1 MPSQAPHSPG
11 SQSPAPPS
19 PVAPTVGF
27 DLDMTLIDSRPGIAA
42 TYRSVVARTGV
53 QIDVDTVVGRLG
65 PPLAHE
71 MANWFPAE
79 RVDEAVRLYR
89 SLYPGD
95 AIEPAALLPGA
106 AEAFAAVR
114 AAGGRV
120 IVVTAKRADLAA
132 LHLEH
137 LKLVADV
144 LVGDVWADGKAAA
157 LREHGAAVY
166 VGDHIADMAAA
177 RAAGAIGVG
186 VTTGP
191 CDAAALSSAG
201 ATTVLP
207 DLRAF
212 PEWWT
217 AAGIPVGPVRSS
229 R

>member
-1 MPSQAPHSPG
+1 MPSPVRP
-11 SQSPAPPS
+11 SPAPL
-19 PVAPTVGF
+19 TVGF

-42 TYRSVVARTGV
+42 TYRSLVARTGV
-53 QIDVDTVVGRLG
+53 RIDVDAVVSRLG

-71 MANWFPAE
+71 LANWFPPE
-79 RVDEAVRLYR
+79 RIDEAVRLYR
-89 SLYPGD
+89 SLYPDD
-95 AIEPAALLPGA
+95 AIEPTLLLPGA
-106 AEAFAAVR
+106 AEALAAVR

-120 IVVTAKRADLAA
+120 IVVTAKRAELAA
-132 LHLEH
+132 LHLVH
-137 LKLVADV
+137 LALEVDV
-144 LVGDVWADGKAAA
+144 LVGDAWADGKAAA
-157 LREHGAAVY
+157 LREHGATVY

-177 RAAGAIGVG
+177 RAAGAVGVG

-201 ATTVLP
+201 AATVLP

-212 PEWWT
+212 PEWWR

>member
-1 MPSQAPHSPG
+1 MPFPVQP
-11 SQSPAPPS
+11 SPAP
-19 PVAPTVGF
+19 VTVGF
-27 DLDMTLIDSRPGIAA
+27 DLDMTLIDSRPGIGA

-53 QIDVDTVVGRLG
+53 FIDVDAVVNRLG
-65 PPLAHE
+65 PPIGHE
-71 MANWFPAE
+71 MANWFPPE
-79 RVDEAVRLYR
+79 QVDEAVRLYR
-89 SLYPGD
+89 SLYPGE
-95 AIEPAALLPGA
+95 AIEPTVLLPGV
-106 AEAFAAVR
+106 AEALAAVR

-120 IVVTAKRADLAA
+120 IVITAKRADLAA
-132 LHLEH
+132 LHLDH
-137 LKLVADV
+137 LELPTDV
-144 LVGDVWADGKAAA
+144 LVGDAWADGKASA
-157 LREHGAAVY
+157 LREYGAAVY

-177 RAAGAIGVG
+177 RAAGVIGVG